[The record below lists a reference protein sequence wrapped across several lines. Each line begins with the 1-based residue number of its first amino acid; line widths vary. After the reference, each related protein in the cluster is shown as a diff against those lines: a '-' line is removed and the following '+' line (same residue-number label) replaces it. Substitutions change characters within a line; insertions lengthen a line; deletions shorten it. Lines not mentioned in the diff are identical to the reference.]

1 MGGGSILAMG
11 EKIRKLQLT
20 FTKGLASLCL
30 PAEGQDDMPVSS
42 SFSNRSHVLQKGLRS
57 TE

>member
-1 MGGGSILAMG
+1 MGGGNILAMG

-30 PAEGQDDMPVSS
+30 PAEGQDDMPASS
-42 SFSNRSHVLQKGLRS
+42 SFF
-57 TE
+57 